1 MEAEYLLLRQ
11 QTNWVN
17 EVVRSQGNISRGV
30 QIRLWKLEQ
39 LVYNL
44 GATVHA
50 LREVLLKRA
59 IIKQEDLD
67 LHSLD

>member
-1 MEAEYLLLRQ
+1 MEAEYVLLRQ
-11 QTNWVN
+11 QIHWVD
-17 EVVRSQGNISRGV
+17 EVLRSQGNISRGV
-30 QIRLWKLEQ
+30 QIRLWRLEQ

-44 GATVHA
+44 GATVQA